1 MKRAVTGTLVFVIS
15 FCVVL
20 GYLEFKTWQED
31 AIKSRH
37 DATLLKASNDS
48 LLQHI
53 EKLEKLNEKIEN
65 ALNNLDLQNYKID
78 KLNRELINARD
89 YAKKTDEAY
98 KRFLSTVIPDAS
110 IKLYQKARD
119 SCANIQNEIP
129 CDSRQASG
137 RNPAS

>member
-1 MKRAVTGTLVFVIS
+1 MRRAVTGTLVFVIS

-31 AIKSRH
+31 AIKSRQ
-37 DATLLKASNDS
+37 DATLMKASNES

-53 EKLEKLNEKIEN
+53 EKLEKLNAKIEE
-65 ALNNLDLQNYKID
+65 ALTNLDLQRYKID
-78 KLNRELINARD
+78 KLNSELLKARE

-98 KRFLSTVIPDAS
+98 KRFLSTVIPDVS

-119 SCANIQNEIP
+119 SGANIQNEVP
-129 CDSRQASG
+129 
-137 RNPAS
+137 